1 MICWMIINNRDIMSK
16 KDKTLKDI
24 LDLIL
29 YENLST
35 QDEIAEKLGI
45 TRRYVTQL
53 LQPLVKDGTVKR
65 AYMIDLKSYEKV
77 AESLSDYAGTPETKG
92 NVIVN
97 DMIANMAKHVHSQ
110 IEVSFDAV
118 LEYDEDKANKALEM
132 DYATNN
138 MVEKIRTSVETIVNM
153 TKHSEISKSMLYNE
167 IAYDLERIGD
177 YCGHIAKFVIN
188 DVYEID
194 ENVLKKLK
202 KMYKIAQKMIRL
214 AITSFI
220 EGKTELKDDL
230 MELEESIHI
239 LQTKAINLIAEQ
251 MAENSFDEKERS
263 NYFIYLFRVVKAF
276 ERMGDISVEMMDVSV
291 EFHQNIPRS
300 TTPRTFRY

>member
-1 MICWMIINNRDIMSK
+1 MSINSGIMGK

-29 YENLST
+29 YENPAT
-35 QDEIAEKLGI
+35 QDEIALKLGI
-45 TRRYVTQL
+45 TRRYVAQL

-65 AYMIDLKSYEKV
+65 AYMIDLKSYESI
-77 AESLSDYAGTPETKG
+77 AESLSDYHVNETKG

-97 DMIANMAKHVHSQ
+97 DMINNMAKHVHSQ

-118 LEYDEDKANKALEM
+118 LEYDKEKANKALEM
-132 DYATNN
+132 DFATNN
-138 MVEKIRTSVETIVNM
+138 MVEKIRTSVETIVSMN
-153 TKHSEISKSMLYNE
+153 KHSEISKPMLYNE

-177 YCGHIAKFVIN
+177 YCAHIAKFVIN
-188 DVYEID
+188 DIYKIE

-202 KMYKIAQKMIRL
+202 KMYKIARKMIRL
-214 AITSFI
+214 AITSFL

-230 MELEESIHI
+230 MKLEELIHI

-251 MAENSFDEKERS
+251 MAESSFDEKERS
-263 NYFIYLFRVVKAF
+263 NYFIYLFRVIKAF

>member
-1 MICWMIINNRDIMSK
+1 MSK
-16 KDKTLKDI
+16 RDKTLKDI

-29 YENLST
+29 YENPAT

-65 AYMIDLKSYEKV
+65 AYMIDLKNYENV
-77 AESLSDYAGTPETKG
+77 AESIGDYVNTKNSTG
-92 NVIVN
+92 NVLIN
-97 DMIANMAKHVHSQ
+97 DMLANMAKHVHSQ
-110 IEVSFDAV
+110 LELSFDAV
-118 LEYDEDKANKALEM
+118 LEYDEVKAKKALEM

-138 MVEKIRTSVETIVNM
+138 MVEKIRTSVETIVSINYQ
-153 TKHSEISKSMLYNE
+153 SEISKSLLYNE

-188 DVYEID
+188 DVYQVD

-202 KMYKIAQKMIRL
+202 KMYKTAQSMIRL
-214 AITSFI
+214 AVKAFI

-230 MELEESIHI
+230 MELEDTIHI
-239 LQTKAINLIAEQ
+239 MQSKAINLIATQ
-251 MAENSFDEKERS
+251 MAESSFDEKERS
-263 NYFIYLFRVVKAF
+263 NYFIYLFRLIKAF
-276 ERMGDISVEMMDVSV
+276 KRIGDISVEMMDVAI
-291 EFHQNIPRS
+291 EFHDNIPRP
-300 TTPRTFRY
+300 TTPRTFR